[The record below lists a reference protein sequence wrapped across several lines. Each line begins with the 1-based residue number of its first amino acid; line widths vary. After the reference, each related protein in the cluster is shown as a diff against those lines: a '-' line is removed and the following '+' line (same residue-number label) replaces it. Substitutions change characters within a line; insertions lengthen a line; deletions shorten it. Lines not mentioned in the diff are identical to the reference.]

1 MQRGSKIALIG
12 IIMVLVGIFG
22 LGVVIEIFENSLM
35 VNDWW
40 EIYLE
45 PNQSMSRGFD
55 FSENEAY
62 FYVDYFYRG
71 NPLKIVITD
80 SNDKVVLDKNI
91 NNYLVD
97 VPFKYSPGYYVLEIT
112 NIGDEVVEIWDI
124 GYQKPPISKDERGN
138 FIVPSESWY
147 SQILITLGFVGFPV
161 AIIGGIIFW
170 KDKRKTQHQQ

>member
-1 MQRGSKIALIG
+1 
-12 IIMVLVGIFG
+12 MVMVGFFG
-22 LGVVIEIFENSLM
+22 LSAIIEIFENSLM
-35 VNDWW
+35 ANDWLP
-40 EIYLE
+40 IYLE
-45 PNQSMSRGFD
+45 PSQSVSRGFD

-112 NIGDEVVEIWDI
+112 NIGDEIVEIYDI
-124 GYQKPPISKDERGN
+124 GYQEPPISKDDKGN
-138 FIVPSESWY
+138 FLLPSETWY
-147 SQILITLGFVGFPV
+147 SLGLVYLGLIGFPV
-161 AIIGGIIFW
+161 AIAGGIIYW
-170 KDKRKTQHQQ
+170 KDKRKNQKNQ